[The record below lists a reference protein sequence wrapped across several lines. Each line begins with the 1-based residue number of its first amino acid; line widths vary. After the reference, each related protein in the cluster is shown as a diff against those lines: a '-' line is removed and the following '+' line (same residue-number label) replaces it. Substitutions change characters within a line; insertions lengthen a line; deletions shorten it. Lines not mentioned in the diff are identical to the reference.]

1 MSDEGSGSIY
11 PDERFGG
18 DYFYHLME
26 RWERYFRKSVSDMRK
41 ERDNAIDL
49 LFWNGSWNG
58 INRRI
63 DMIMEIYAP
72 FVSNSSKK
80 QENIVKTQCESVK
93 KALNDEIKD
102 KFSRVDYTMGFS
114 GFFGYGNFIIT
125 VAGTGQ
131 KRVLRVFLTKKAGF
145 PSKFVVVSN
154 AIAKEGAQQ

>member
-1 MSDEGSGSIY
+1 MNDEGSGSIY

-18 DYFYHLME
+18 DYFCHLME
-26 RWERYFRKSVSDMRK
+26 RWECYFRQSVSDMRK
-41 ERDNAIDL
+41 ERDNAVDL

-58 INRRI
+58 INGKI

-80 QENIVKTQCESVK
+80 QENIVKIQCESVK
-93 KALNDEIKD
+93 KALNDEIKG

-114 GFFGYGNFIIT
+114 GFFGYGNFVIT
-125 VAGTGQ
+125 VAGAGQ

-154 AIAKEGAQQ
+154 AVAEIGRQ